1 MTSQAIPVPD
11 RVVVAITGA
20 TGAILGIRLL
30 QRLAEFGVERHLI
43 VSAWGA
49 RTISHETEYD
59 IGQVRELAD
68 VTHKV
73 NDLGATLSSGSFITR
88 GMIIAPCSVK
98 TLAAIATGLAAD
110 LIARAADVTLKE
122 RRRLVLMVRE
132 TPLNQVHI
140 ENMARLA
147 RMGADIVPPMVS
159 FYTRP
164 TSIEEMTD
172 HIVTR
177 ALDQLGLHS
186 AETPRWD
193 GELG

>member
-1 MTSQAIPVPD
+1 VTTHDAAVPD

-49 RTISHETEYD
+49 RTIAHETEYD
-59 IGQVRELAD
+59 IDQVRELAD

-73 NDLGATLSSGSFITR
+73 TDLGATLSSGSFITR

-98 TLAAIATGLAAD
+98 TLSAIATGLSAD

-122 RRRLVLMVRE
+122 RRRLILMVRE
-132 TPLNQVHI
+132 SPLSEVHL
-140 ENMARLA
+140 ENMARLV

-164 TSIEEMTD
+164 ASIDEMTD

-186 AETPRWD
+186 AATPRWD

>member
-1 MTSQAIPVPD
+1 MSTNETVNPD

-30 QRLAEFGVERHLI
+30 QRLADFGVERHLI

-49 RTISHETEYD
+49 RTIAHETNYD
-59 IGQVRELAD
+59 IKEVRKFAD

-73 NDLGATLSSGSFITR
+73 TDLGATLSSGSFITR

-98 TLAAIATGLAAD
+98 TLAALATGLSGD

-122 RRRLVLMVRE
+122 RRRLILMVRE
-132 TPLNQVHI
+132 SPLNQVHL
-140 ENMARLA
+140 ENMLRLSQ
-147 RMGADIVPPMVS
+147 MGAAIVPPMAS
-159 FYTRP
+159 FYTKP
-164 TSIEEMTD
+164 TSLEEMTD

-177 ALDQLGLHS
+177 TLDQLGLHS
-186 AETPRWD
+186 DAAPRWD